1 MPPMPPESLI
11 PSEPVRPRQT
21 AASRVGSLDDVDR
34 LFQEFDEFF
43 DRLEEQFLQPSWGR
57 ND

>member
-1 MPPMPPESLI
+1 MPPKPPESLI
-11 PSEPVRPRQT
+11 PPESARPARF
-21 AASRVGSLDDVDR
+21 AASRVGSLDDLDR